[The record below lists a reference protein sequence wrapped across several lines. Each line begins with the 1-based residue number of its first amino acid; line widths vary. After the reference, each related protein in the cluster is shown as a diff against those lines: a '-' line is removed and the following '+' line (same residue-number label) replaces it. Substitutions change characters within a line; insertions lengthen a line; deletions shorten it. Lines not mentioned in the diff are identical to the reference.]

1 LKTKKISI
9 IIPSWKPLNIDM
21 QAETGSKYPSLM
33 LLNGVPLVNH
43 IYNEYERLYNDLKC
57 YVIFP
62 DNEIIKHLNKID
74 PRIEIVKIS
83 HSSSIGET
91 INNALEKIELNE
103 NLVVH
108 MADTF
113 IKVKSKCFDRD
124 LICIQSSTDSF
135 RLTSLRKE
143 IFGAI
148 RILSDREFLFNA
160 KLHDVAIGV
169 FHIVKVD
176 RFKLILKDTIEKNAH
191 KLNNNSDPFFIA
203 IELYSTE
210 NNFVLEYVKEWNDF
224 GNIDNY
230 YKSKINFQN
239 LRHFNSLSYDQ
250 KKGRVTKISENK
262 LSFRNQVRWYSQV
275 PHDLQPYLPRIFDRN
290 DGKEP
295 YITMEL
301 LPIPSL
307 SELYVQ
313 DNLSIGD
320 WNVIGNSIVEILQL
334 FESYTSENNVI
345 PHLCYEMYINKTIYR
360 IKQYI
365 EQNRGAENLFV
376 VHRNTKLNLGYV
388 LRTISD
394 YSERNQLLK
403 NTLIQPIHGDLCFS
417 NILYDKRNRG
427 IKLIDPRGDFG
438 FPGIFGDKR
447 YDLAK
452 LLHSFDGG
460 YDLIVTENFNLL
472 KFKNQ
477 IECDINFS
485 ETQENIKELY
495 NTLLFRDNSLFKQCR
510 SIQALLFL
518 SMLPL
523 HKDNPNRQLAFLS
536 NGLKLY
542 FDSLID

>member
-1 LKTKKISI
+1 
-9 IIPSWKPLNIDM
+9 M

-43 IYNEYERLYNDLKC
+43 IYNEYKKHYNELKC
-57 YVIFP
+57 YLIFP
-62 DNEIIKHLNKID
+62 ENEIIKLINKID
-74 PRIEIVKIS
+74 ARIEIIKIT

-103 NLVVH
+103 NLIVH

-113 IKVKSKCFDRD
+113 IKLKSKRFDKD
-124 LICIQSSTDSF
+124 LICIQSSKDSF
-135 RLTSLRKE
+135 RLTSLKKD
-143 IFGAI
+143 ISGPLKI
-148 RILSDREFLFNA
+148 ISDREFLFNA

-176 RFKLILKDTIEKNAH
+176 RFKMILKNIIRKNSQE
-191 KLNNNSDPFFIA
+191 LNNNTDPFFQA
-203 IELYSTE
+203 IELYSIE
-210 NNFVLEYVKEWNDF
+210 NDFVLEYVNEWNDF

-250 KKGRVTKISENK
+250 KKGRVTKISKNK

-275 PHDLQPYLPRIFDRN
+275 PNDIQPYLPRIFDRN

-295 YITMEL
+295 FITMEL

-320 WNVIGNSIVEILQL
+320 WNVIGNSVVEILEL
-334 FESYTSENNVI
+334 FENYTSKNNVL
-345 PHLCYEMYINKTIYR
+345 PHLCYEMYVNKTIHR
-360 IKQYI
+360 IQQFI
-365 EQNRGAENLFV
+365 EQNKGAENLFV
-376 VHRNTKLNLGYV
+376 EYRNTKLNLSYV
-388 LRTISD
+388 LGTISD
-394 YSERNQLLK
+394 YSERNDLLK

-417 NILYDKRNRG
+417 NILYDKRNRSV
-427 IKLIDPRGDFG
+427 KLIDPRGDFG

-460 YDLIVTENFNLL
+460 YDLIVTENFNLS

-477 IECDINFS
+477 IECNINFS
-485 ETQENIKELY
+485 ETQVGIKKLY
-495 NTLLFRDNSLFKQCR
+495 NALLFRDDKLLKQCR